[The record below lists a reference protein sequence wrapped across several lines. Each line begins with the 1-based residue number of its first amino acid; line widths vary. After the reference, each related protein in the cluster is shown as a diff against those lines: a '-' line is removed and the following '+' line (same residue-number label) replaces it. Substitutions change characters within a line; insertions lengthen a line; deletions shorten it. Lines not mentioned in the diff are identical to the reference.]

1 MLLAL
6 AKLARPLAK
15 RPVSFGGVDEQ
26 SFVDHVSDR
35 LYELPGVAAV
45 SLGGSRGQ
53 GTNRPDSDWDFAIYY
68 RAHFD
73 PQRLR
78 DIGWSGE
85 VFELGGWSDGV
96 FNGGAWLEVDRRR
109 VDVHYR
115 DLDTIDREIAG
126 TRAGRFRIEPLMF
139 HLAGI
144 PSYLVLAELAVSRVL
159 RGSLPRPDYPT
170 ALRESAPRV
179 WWDRADRTFYY
190 ASANHARYGRV
201 AQCAGLVAQAASQAA
216 HAVLAAR
223 GEWVTN
229 EKTLLTRAGLRPVD
243 QIVATAGTDPA
254 TLTQVADQCRDFCA
268 RAVRAATA
276 AT

>member
-1 MLLAL
+1 
-6 AKLARPLAK
+6 
-15 RPVSFGGVDEQ
+15 VDER
-26 SFVDHVSDR
+26 SFVDYVSDR
-35 LYELPGVAAV
+35 LCQLPGVSAV

-53 GTNRPDSDWDFAIYY
+53 GPHRPDSDWDFAIYY

-73 PQRLR
+73 PQSLR

-85 VFELGGWSDGV
+85 VFEVGGWSDGV
-96 FNGGAWLEVDRRR
+96 FNGGAWLEVDGRR

-115 DLDTIDREIAG
+115 DLDVIDREIAR
-126 TRAGRFRIEPLMF
+126 TREGRFRIEPLMF

-144 PSYLVLAELAVSRVL
+144 PTYLVLAELAVSRVV
-159 RGSLPRPDYPT
+159 RGRLPRPDYPV
-170 ALRESAPRV
+170 ALRETAPRV
-179 WWDRADRTFYY
+179 WWDRAYRTFDY
-190 ASANHARYGRV
+190 ARVNHAPCGRL

-243 QIVATAGTDPA
+243 QFIATAGLDPA
-254 TLTQVADQCRDFCA
+254 ALPGVVDQCRDFCEQ
-268 RAVRAATA
+268 RVRQATA
-276 AT
+276 ATRPQGGL

>member
-1 MLLAL
+1 M
-6 AKLARPLAK
+6 
-15 RPVSFGGVDEQ
+15 DEQ
-26 SFVDHVSDR
+26 SFVNHVSDR
-35 LYELPGVAAV
+35 LCELPGVTAV
-45 SLGGSRGQ
+45 TLGGSRGQ

-73 PQRLR
+73 PQPLR
-78 DIGWSGE
+78 DIGWPGE
-85 VFELGGWSDGV
+85 VFEVGGWSDGV
-96 FNGGAWLEVDRRR
+96 FNGGAWLEVDGRR

-115 DLDTIDREIAG
+115 DLDTIDRELAE

-159 RGSLPRPDYPT
+159 SGSVPRPGYPM

-179 WWDRADRTFYY
+179 WWDRADRTFGY
-190 ASANHARYGRV
+190 ARANHAPYGRL

-229 EKTLLTRAGLRPVD
+229 EKTLLTRAGLRSVD
-243 QIVATAGTDPA
+243 QFVGTAGPDA
-254 TLTQVADQCRDFCA
+254 AALTRAVDQCREFCA
-268 RAVRAATA
+268 QGVRAATA
-276 AT
+276 ATGPHVAP